1 MKVRTQVFILVLGA
15 VFLAASTSA
24 WGAKG
29 GIPGKP
35 PPNEDPPPETPIE
48 DFYFWRLGHMDGPH
62 DSAKALGI
70 SRDGKVA
77 VRPTVV
83 VNYLHAW
90 RCDIDWAIA
99 TDDGVPPLYNELQ
112 VQEDIGVIAP
122 SRPSA
127 AYAASDLLYEPRK
140 VQLGVNTGTVYEVLR
155 GLQRGEEVV
164 TQGSFLLKTEILKGS
179 IGAGCCE
186 VQPGA

>member
-1 MKVRTQVFILVLGA
+1 MKRKLFLITIVLCA
-15 VFLAASTSA
+15 MFLAAGTTV

-35 PPNEDPPPETPIE
+35 PPNEDPPPETPID
-48 DFYFWRLGHMDGPH
+48 DFYFWRWGHMDGPH

-70 SRDGKVA
+70 SRDGRTA
-77 VRPTVV
+77 VGSTVV
-83 VNYLHAW
+83 VDFERAW
-90 RCDIDWAIA
+90 RSDIDWAIA

-127 AYAASDLLYEPRK
+127 AYASSDMTYDADRLRPAQPESR
-140 VQLGVNTGTVYEVLR
+140 LGRLDARRNIHPGDRVLR
-155 GLQRGEEVV
+155 R
-164 TQGSFLLKTEILKGS
+164 SMAAA
-179 IGAGCCE
+179 GARFGR
-186 VQPGA
+186 